1 MQNGQLRVVSIL
13 DYAADVHREVEI
25 ISREADGSCSR
36 LNYSQLSER
45 ARRLACSLIDLGL
58 QRFDRVAT
66 LAMNTHRHLELQYA
80 CAGAGLVWHPINP
93 RLPIDQIEYVINHAE
108 DVALFFESAFGPL
121 IERIAA
127 NLKTVRFFVVMNGAA
142 QCNELS
148 KPLLRFDGLVEKGS
162 SDFEWVAVDEEDA
175 SSLSYTSGT
184 TGHPK
189 GVLYSNRSDVLH
201 ALTVCSG
208 NELAISSQDCVMPIT
223 PMFHANGA
231 WGLTHAAPMAG
242 AKFVLPGSKMD
253 SESLAQLIWNEGVTV
268 SGGVPTIASALATR
282 FAADPRGAG
291 KLQRFVLAGSAPSLA
306 LIRQFEE
313 LDVDILH
320 IWGMTETSPTG
331 TAPIRRGE
339 DKALSTVE
347 TKLSQGTPVFGIEM
361 RTLSET
367 GAVVPRDGVSH
378 GRLQV
383 RGPWVTSGYFRD
395 DKPMVDAHGW
405 FDTGDLAIIEG
416 GGRIRLTDRA
426 KDVIKSGGEWISSID
441 LENTVAG
448 CQGVE
453 TCAVIGVAHPR
464 WEERPLLLV
473 VPRKQSK
480 ISADV
485 IRDYLKERIAKWW
498 MPDAIL
504 FLDELP
510 IGATGKVLKSK
521 LRKQFSDYLLVQDG
535 GGVDNTADAATR
547 QP

>member
-1 MQNGQLRVVSIL
+1 MQNGPLRVASIL
-13 DYAADVHREVEI
+13 DYAADVHGEVEVV
-25 ISREADGSCSR
+25 SREADGSCSR
-36 LNYSQLSER
+36 VTYGQVSER

-58 QRFDRVAT
+58 RRSDRAAT

-93 RLPIDQIEYVINHAE
+93 RLPIDQIDYVINHAE
-108 DVALFFESAFGPL
+108 DTALFFEPVFWPL

-127 NLKTVRFFVVMNGAA
+127 NLKTVRFFVDMNGAA
-142 QCNELS
+142 QCNDLS

-162 SDFEWVAVDEEDA
+162 SAFEWVAVDEEEA

-184 TGHPK
+184 TGYPK

-208 NELAISSQDCVMPIT
+208 NGLAISSQDCVMPIT

-231 WGLTHAAPMAG
+231 WGVTHAAPMAG
-242 AKFVLPGSKMD
+242 AKLVLPGSKMD
-253 SESLAQLIWNEGVTV
+253 SDSLAQLIWNEGVTV

-306 LIRQFEE
+306 LIGQFEE
-313 LDVDILH
+313 LGVDILH
-320 IWGMTETSPTG
+320 LWGMTETSPTG
-331 TAPIRRGE
+331 TAPIRCEG
-339 DKALSTVE
+339 DKA
-347 TKLSQGTPVFGIEM
+347 QGRPVFGIEM

-367 GAVVPRDGVSH
+367 GAVVPRDGISQ

-383 RGPWVTSGYFRD
+383 RGPWVINGYFRD
-395 DKPMVDAHGW
+395 DRPTVDARGW
-405 FDTGDLAIIEG
+405 FDTGDVATMEG

-448 CQGVE
+448 CPGVE
-453 TCAVIGVAHPR
+453 TCAVVGVAHPR

-473 VPRKQSK
+473 VPRKHSE
-480 ISADV
+480 ISADA
-485 IRDYLKERIAKWW
+485 IRDYLKDRIAKWW

-504 FLDELP
+504 FVDQLP
-510 IGATGKVLKSK
+510 IGATGKVLKSI
-521 LRKQFSDYLLVQDG
+521 LRKQFSDYFLVQNSG
-535 GGVDNTADAATR
+535 GADNALT
-547 QP
+547 P